1 MSVAVIILAIIFV
14 ILVPSIRIVPQ
25 SYTYVI
31 ERLGKYLDTW
41 HSGLH
46 FLVPFIDRVVVKAS
60 LKEQLLDSDPQAVIT
75 KDNVSVMID
84 AVLYFRVFD
93 PKLFAYGIE
102 NPLLGLDNMVATTLR
117 NVVGSLELEEVL
129 TSRDIINDQ
138 LRTVVDEASDA
149 WGIKVTR
156 VEIKDIEP
164 PREIRE
170 AMEKQLKADREKREA
185 ILKAEGIKRSKILV
199 AEGEKESA
207 ILLAEADKEKTL
219 LRAEADKQ
227 ARIKAAE
234 ADKQARIMQ
243 AEAEKQA
250 KFMQADAEKQY
261 LEELKSAQVDD
272 KVLALKGLQSF
283 EAMSDGKATKLI
295 IPMELQ
301 SIVGLTEVFAKAA
314 EKDKKVE

>member
-1 MSVAVIILAIIFV
+1 MSLLFAVIIFIVAIV
-14 ILVPSIRIVPQ
+14 SATIRVVPQ

-31 ERLGKYLDTW
+31 ERLGKYQDTW

-46 FLVPFIDRVVVKAS
+46 FLIPVLDRVVVKAS
-60 LKEQLLDSDPQAVIT
+60 LKEQLLDSAPQAVIT

-84 AVLYFRVFD
+84 AVLYFRIFD
-93 PKLFAYGIE
+93 SKLYAYGIE

-129 TSRDIINDQ
+129 TSRDLINDQ
-138 LRTVVDEASDA
+138 LRKVVDEASDA

-164 PREIRE
+164 PKEIRE
-170 AMEKQLKADREKREA
+170 AMEKQLKADREKREQ

-199 AEGEKESA
+199 AEGDKESA
-207 ILLAEADKEKTL
+207 ILLAEAEKEKTL
-219 LRAEADKQ
+219 LRAEAEMQ
-227 ARIKAAE
+227 ALVKTAE
-234 ADKQARIMQ
+234 GEKQARIMQ
-243 AEAEKQA
+243 AEAERQA
-250 KFMQADAEKQY
+250 KLLQAEAEKTY
-261 LEELKSAQVDD
+261 LEQLKSASVDE

-295 IPMELQ
+295 VPMELQ
-301 SIVGLTEVFAKAA
+301 NIVGLSELFAKTENKALN
-314 EKDKKVE
+314 K

>member
-1 MSVAVIILAIIFV
+1 MTFFAVLLAIV
-14 ILVPSIRIVPQ
+14 LILLVSCIRIVPQ

-31 ERLGKYLDTW
+31 ERLGKYHDTW

-46 FLVPFIDRVVVKAS
+46 VLVPIIDRVVVRVS

-93 PKLFAYGIE
+93 SKLFAYGIE

-185 ILKAEGIKRSKILV
+185 VLKAEGIKRSKILV

-234 ADKQARIMQ
+234 AEKQARIMQ
-243 AEAEKQA
+243 AEAEKEYLAQL
-250 KFMQADAEKQY
+250 KNAE
-261 LEELKSAQVDD
+261 VDD

-283 EAMSDGKATKLI
+283 EAMADGQATKLI
-295 IPMELQ
+295 VPMELQ
-301 SIVGLTEVFAKAA
+301 SIVGLTEVFAKVA
-314 EKDKKVE
+314 EKDKKIEE